1 MSQGDLTDFLQ
12 DILVHEYWKVDVQVV
27 WETVSEA

>member
-1 MSQGDLTDFLQ
+1 M
-12 DILVHEYWKVDVQVV
+12 LVHEYWKVDVQVV